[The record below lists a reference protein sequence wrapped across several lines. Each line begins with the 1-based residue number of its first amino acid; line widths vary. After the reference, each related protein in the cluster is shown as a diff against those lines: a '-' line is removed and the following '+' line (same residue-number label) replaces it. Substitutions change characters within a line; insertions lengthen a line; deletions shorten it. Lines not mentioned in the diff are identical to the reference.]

1 MFEEYDMN
9 GTSSYSSSK
18 TLILTRLKTNSYEHD
33 PNRKLPRV
41 MKRHSLFE
49 GYVQLERYDRE
60 GKCGRF
66 SHQIGI
72 DICLVLFVFLFKIKS
87 RKIEFAIWSLSLEKL
102 LFSCLSC
109 SEE

>member
-1 MFEEYDMN
+1 MMFEEYDTN

-49 GYVQLERYDRE
+49 G
-60 GKCGRF
+60 
-66 SHQIGI
+66 
-72 DICLVLFVFLFKIKS
+72 
-87 RKIEFAIWSLSLEKL
+87 
-102 LFSCLSC
+102 
-109 SEE
+109 